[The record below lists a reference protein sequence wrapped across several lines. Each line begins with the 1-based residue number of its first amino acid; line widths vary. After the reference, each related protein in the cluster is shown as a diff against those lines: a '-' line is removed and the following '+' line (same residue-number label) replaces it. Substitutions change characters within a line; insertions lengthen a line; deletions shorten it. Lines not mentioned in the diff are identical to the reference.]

1 MKKALPIGLVLLILA
16 GIYGLVRLQG
26 NVKTLETQKEDL
38 ELKYAATR
46 ASEDSLRNKFDA
58 ALVSIAEIQDSL
70 TAILPSESNVLHVS
84 QDMERGGALT
94 ASRKT
99 QVLRTISDLNDSIR
113 RSKEMIQRLEQR
125 LKERN
130 VKVASLERI
139 VANLKK
145 SVNDREEMIRSLT
158 QRVESLK
165 VQVAHLQT
173 DVEEGKEKISEQ
185 AAVIEDKRREIST
198 IYYTI
203 GTKKRLKEMGVV
215 TESGG
220 LIGLGKSTRL
230 SGQFPEQLFVQVDTD
245 AQTAIAVPGK
255 RPVILSGQSAGSY
268 QLVPLSVESSELRI
282 TNPTEFRKV
291 RYLVIQVDS

>member
-1 MKKALPIGLVLLILA
+1 MKKVLPIGLVLLLA
-16 GIYGLVRLQG
+16 AGVFGLLKLQG
-26 NVKTLETQKEDL
+26 NVKNLETQKADL
-38 ELKYAATR
+38 EGKYAATR
-46 ASEDSLRNKFDA
+46 ASEDSLRTKFDA

-94 ASRKT
+94 STRKS

-145 SVNDREEMIRSLT
+145 LVNDREDMIRSLT
-158 QRVESLK
+158 QRVETLK

-173 DVEEGKEKISEQ
+173 DVEEGNQKITAQ
-185 AAVIEDKRREIST
+185 AEVIETKRREIST

-203 GTKKRLKEMGVV
+203 GTKRRLKEMGVV

-230 SGQFPEQLFVQVDTD
+230 SGQFPEQLFNAVDTD
-245 AQTAIAVPGK
+245 AQTTIPVPGK

-268 QLVPLSVESSELRI
+268 QLMPLSVGSSELRI
-282 TNPTEFRKV
+282 TNAAEFRKV
-291 RYLVIQVDS
+291 RYLVIQVDQ